1 MDRRRSSH
9 IVPEIYEATINP
21 DHWDYVVTMIAK
33 LTRSKVACI
42 YYINKDM
49 AFTSTIAQYGLSED
63 QQTTIGDQVEKFDR
77 MFLATSGKKSKA
89 LKFLQFHPVGEGILS
104 PDSEIYQ
111 DWLEPGGHFYVG
123 GAQFLNSSTYK
134 SGVVILRN
142 KASGPW
148 DKGDTRVINDLLPHL
163 QRAFNIHSEFTH
175 LRLKQDALLK
185 GLDRLVIG
193 LILYNRQ
200 AKPVYINPTAKAIIK
215 SHPALELSEGD
226 LLLTNKEDEK
236 NLRKTIID
244 TAEIDPDDSW
254 KQSVAIGVT
263 HPAVDAPLPLL
274 VTPMHAHL
282 ITSDLDYEGAR
293 VAVFLSDPNLQQ
305 PISVES
311 LVSVY
316 NLTPSEAQVAI
327 SLANGH
333 SIDEIANSSHHST
346 HTIRSQLKSV
356 FRKTG
361 VSRQSELIKMLLTG
375 PFAHRRRSDST
386 QEQTELT

>member
-21 DHWDYVVTMIAK
+21 AHWDYVVTMIAK
-33 LTRSKVACI
+33 LTRSNFACLYFKNKEVGVA
-42 YYINKDM
+42 
-49 AFTSTIAQYGLSED
+49 STIAQYGLPAD
-63 QQTTIGDQVEKFDR
+63 QHINFGETLDALDQMIG
-77 MFLATSGKKSKA
+77 SGIK
-89 LKFLQFHPVGEGILS
+89 LDPDEPRFNHFHP
-104 PDSEIYQ
+104 DSNGVMSSDCELYQ
-111 DWLEPGGHFYVG
+111 NWMKPNDVYYVG
-123 GAQFLNSSTYK
+123 GTQFADTGTHK
-134 SGVVILRN
+134 AGIVMLRSK
-142 KASGPW
+142 KADAWSDGEI
-148 DKGDTRVINDLLPHL
+148 RVINEILPHL
-163 QRAFNIHSEFTH
+163 NRSLKIHSEFTH
-175 LRLKQDALLK
+175 LRMRQDALLQ

-193 LILYNRQ
+193 LILYDHDAR
-200 AKPVYINPTAKAIIK
+200 PVYINPTAEAIIET
-215 SHPALELSEGD
+215 HPALQLEDGN
-226 LLLTNKEDEK
+226 LLLTNPEDDK
-236 NLRKTIID
+236 SLHQTIVE
-244 TAEIDPDDSW
+244 TAAIDPDDSW

-263 HPAVDAPLPLL
+263 HPDVEAPLPIL

-282 ITSDLDYEGAR
+282 ITSDLDYEGAK

-305 PISVES
+305 PISIDS

-333 SIDEIANSSHHST
+333 SIDQIATNSNHSA

-375 PFAHRRRSDST
+375 PFAQRRRST
-386 QEQTELT
+386 AT